1 MRKITTIERTN
12 MQSIQRK
19 RVAAYARVSSG
30 KDAMLHSL
38 SAQISYYNSYIGKRG
53 DWKFAGIYAD
63 EAITGTKEAR
73 PEFQRLLEDCRS
85 KKIDMVITKSITR
98 FARNTVTLLKA
109 VRELKLLE
117 IDVYFEKE
125 NIHSLSADGEFMLTI
140 LASYAQ
146 EESRSV
152 SENLKWRIRKMF
164 AQGRPNTGNMLG
176 YRLIDGKLHVIP
188 EEAEIVKTIFSD
200 YLSGMGI
207 YSIIKKLNTAGIL
220 TKNGSL
226 WCEAALQKILRNE
239 KYSGDMLLQKTFSL
253 DHLSKKKMI
262 NHGELP
268 MYQVIDSHEAI
279 IDKETF
285 AKVQS
290 EIKLRAAKFHSKP
303 QPNKTYLFTGLI
315 SCGLCGKHYRRK
327 QANAGTKY
335 VKPVWICATLNTRG
349 KKYCPSMQIPE
360 SILISKTAEV
370 LGTSELNE
378 ELLKKSISEIQ
389 IPDHN
394 RIVYIFKDGH
404 SVEVTWENPSR
415 RESWDEAM
423 RQAAREH
430 QSAIDER
437 KGHQE

>member
-1 MRKITTIERTN
+1 MLKITTIKRTN
-12 MQSIQRK
+12 LQSIQRK

-63 EAITGTKEAR
+63 EAITGTKDAR

-109 VRELKLLE
+109 VRELKLLG

-164 AQGRPNTGNMLG
+164 AKGRPNAGNMFG
-176 YRLIDGKLHVIP
+176 YKLFDGTLYVIP

-200 YLSGMGI
+200 YLSGMGFYAI
-207 YSIIKKLNTAGIL
+207 AKKLNDAGIP
-220 TKNGSL
+220 TRSGAVWDKSTI
-226 WCEAALQKILRNE
+226 QKMLRNE

-253 DHLSKKKMI
+253 DHLSKKKMM

-279 IDKETF
+279 IDKVTF

-290 EIKLRAAKFHSKP
+290 EIKQRAAKFHPKP
-303 QPNKTYLFTGLI
+303 KLNETYSFTGLI

-327 QANAGTKY
+327 QANVGTKY
-335 VKPVWICATLNTRG
+335 VKPVWICETFNTFG
-349 KKYCPSMQIPE
+349 KKYCPSIQIPE

-370 LGTSELNE
+370 LGTSDLND
-378 ELLKKSISEIQ
+378 ELLKKNILRIQ

-394 RIVYIFKDGH
+394 RIVYVFKDGH

-423 RQAAREH
+423 KQVARER
-430 QSAIDER
+430 QLAINER
-437 KGHQE
+437 KEHQK

>member
-1 MRKITTIERTN
+1 MRKITTIERTSL
-12 MQSIQRK
+12 QPIQRK

-85 KKIDMVITKSITR
+85 KKIDMIITKSITR

-109 VRELKLLE
+109 VRELKLLG

-164 AQGRPNTGNMLG
+164 AKGRPNTGNMLG
-176 YRLIDGKLHVIP
+176 YRLFDGELHVVP

-200 YLSGMGI
+200 YLSGMGFYAI
-207 YSIIKKLNTAGIL
+207 AKKLNDAGVL
-220 TKNGSL
+220 TKH
-226 WCEAALQKILRNE
+226 CAAWGKSAIQKMLRNE

-253 DHLSKKKMI
+253 DHLSKKRQV

-279 IDKETF
+279 IDKATF

-290 EIKLRAAKFHSKP
+290 EIERRAVKFNPKP
-303 QPNKTYLFTGLI
+303 QPIKTYLFTGLI
-315 SCGLCGKHYRRK
+315 NCGLCGKHYRRR
-327 QANAGTKY
+327 QANAGSKY
-335 VKPVWICATLNTRG
+335 AKPVWICETLNTLG
-349 KKYCPSMQIPE
+349 KKYCPSIQVPE

-370 LGTSELNE
+370 LGTSDLNE
-378 ELLKKSISEIQ
+378 ELLKKSISDIQ

-394 RIVYIFKDGH
+394 RIVYLFKDGR
-404 SVEVTWENPSR
+404 SVEVTWGNPSR

-423 RQAAREH
+423 KQVARER
-430 QSAIDER
+430 QLAINER
-437 KGHQE
+437 KEHKK